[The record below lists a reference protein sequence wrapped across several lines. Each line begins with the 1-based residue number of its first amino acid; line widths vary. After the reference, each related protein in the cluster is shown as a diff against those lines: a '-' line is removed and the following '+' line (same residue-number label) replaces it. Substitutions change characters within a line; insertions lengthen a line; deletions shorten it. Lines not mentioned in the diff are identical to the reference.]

1 MTTLAQAL
9 KNWEAANPETPVADA
24 EYIKLYC
31 QQPPINKLDNSISV
45 CGNCERIALSTNN
58 IDRMV
63 TLTGM
68 NKLKILS
75 LGRNLIKKVEFL
87 ESGKLRIL
95 YIKCFV
101 TTRNIF
107 ITSIYLNIIVQQ

>member
-31 QQPPINKLDNSISV
+31 QQPPINKLDNSTSV

-63 TLTGM
+63 PLTGM

-107 ITSIYLNIIVQQ
+107 ITSIYLNIIVQ

>member
-9 KNWEAANPETPVADA
+9 KTWETANPDVPLAEAD
-24 EYIKLYC
+24 YIKLYC

-63 TLTGM
+63 PLTGM
-68 NKLKILS
+68 SKLKILS
-75 LGRNLIKKVEFL
+75 VGRNLIKKVEYL
-87 ESGKLRIL
+87 DSGKCSS
-95 YIKCFV
+95 YF
-101 TTRNIF
+101 
-107 ITSIYLNIIVQQ
+107 

>member
-9 KNWEAANPETPVADA
+9 KTWETANPDVPLAEAD
-24 EYIKLYC
+24 YIKLYC

-63 TLTGM
+63 PLTGM
-68 NKLKILS
+68 SKLKILS
-75 LGRNLIKKVEFL
+75 VGRNLIKKVEYL
-87 ESGKLRIL
+87 ESGKCSS
-95 YIKCFV
+95 YF
-101 TTRNIF
+101 
-107 ITSIYLNIIVQQ
+107 